1 MRVFIAVELPQ
12 KLKEKVAKIQDKI
25 KESDKVNRIKWV
37 SPDSLHITL
46 KFLGE
51 IEKQRLKDVFE
62 VVEKTSSNFCCF
74 SVNIQGMGIFPESG
88 TPRVLWVGIEEGACE
103 LFQIVQKLEKDLFER
118 GFAREKKEW
127 KPHITIGRVK
137 QIINKQLIKNLVGRE
152 KNTEGAKVKVEK
164 ISVMQSRLTPQGAI
178 YTPLKRFSLQK
189 V

>member
-1 MRVFIAVELPQ
+1 MRVFIAVELPENV
-12 KLKEKVAKIQDKI
+12 KAKVAKIQDKI
-25 KESDKVNRIKWV
+25 KKLDNVNRIKWV

-51 IEKQRLKDVFE
+51 IEKERLKDVFE
-62 VVEKTSSNFCCF
+62 AAEKTSCNFSCF

-88 TPRVLWVGIEEGACE
+88 TPRVLWVGIEEGSLE
-103 LFQIVQKLEKDLFER
+103 LLQIVQKLETDLFEK
-118 GFAREKKEW
+118 GFAREKKDW

-137 QIINKQLIKNLVGRE
+137 QINNKQLIKNLVSRE
-152 KNTEGAKVKVEK
+152 KNMEGAKVKVEK